1 MSKEKESTSGGPE
14 GARRATGGPPEERP
28 DGRGRW
34 FRARLLSR
42 LGAVAVKRRKSEI
55 A

>member
-14 GARRATGGPPEERP
+14 GARSATGGPPEERP

-34 FRARLLSR
+34 SARASSAGWVLWR
-42 LGAVAVKRRKSEI
+42 
-55 A
+55 